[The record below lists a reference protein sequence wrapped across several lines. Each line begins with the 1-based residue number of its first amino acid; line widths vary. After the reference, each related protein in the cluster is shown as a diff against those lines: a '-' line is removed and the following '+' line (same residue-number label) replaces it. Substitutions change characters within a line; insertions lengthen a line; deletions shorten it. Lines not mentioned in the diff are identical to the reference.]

1 MTLIDTHCHLF
12 WKDFD
17 HDLPEVIDRA
27 RDAGIGP
34 IIVPATDLDTM
45 EIAYGI
51 ARRFPRVFATAGVHP
66 HDAGK
71 LPADAFERIDAFA
84 ANPEIVAIGEIG
96 LDYYYD
102 FCPPAVQQEAL
113 HRQLDIAGRHGLPV
127 VIHNREADEDVLAIC
142 REHQD
147 GALRG
152 QFHCFSSS
160 RDYAERVLELGFHI
174 SFTGNVTY
182 KKSTLADAVAAV
194 PDDRLLLET
203 DAPFMAPTPWR
214 GKRNEPAYLALIA
227 ARIAE
232 LRGHTADHVAGIT
245 TRNAIALFSLS
256 ENQSTHDGHE

>member
-1 MTLIDTHCHLF
+1 MNLIDTHCHLF

-17 HDLPEVIDRA
+17 HDLPEVIERA

-34 IIVPATDLDTM
+34 IIVPATDIETM
-45 EIAYGI
+45 SAAHEIAK
-51 ARRFPRVFATAGVHP
+51 RFRDVYSTAGVHP

-71 LPADAFERIDAFA
+71 LPEDAFA
-84 ANPEIVAIGEIG
+84 RVETFAMEARVVAIGEIG

-102 FCPPAVQQEAL
+102 FCPPDVQKEAL
-113 HRQLDIAGRHGLPV
+113 HRQLEIALRRNLPV

-147 GALRG
+147 GRLRG
-152 QFHCFSSS
+152 QFHCFSS
-160 RDYAERVLELGFHI
+160 DAAYAGRVLELGFHI

-182 KKSTLADAVAAV
+182 KKSTLGEVVAMV

-203 DAPFMAPTPWR
+203 DAPFMAPTPFR
-214 GKRNEPAYLALIA
+214 GKRNEPAYLATIA

-232 LRGHTADHVAGIT
+232 LRGQTTEHVADAT
-245 TRNAIALFSLS
+245 TRNAKRLFAL
-256 ENQSTHDGHE
+256 EEPHTEAPHG